1 MKKAVT
7 MILSIF
13 FVLATIL
20 LASSNPVTK
29 KFYMVNSIQMTPQII
44 EGKQY
49 LTKMTNP
56 LQPVIDGRLVDSV
69 WDMGEWEGGF
79 IQSVPYEGQAPSQ
92 KTVFKILYDGKN
104 IYVAIKAF
112 DDEPDKIERRLAR
125 RDNLEGDR
133 VSILIMY
140 F

>member
-92 KTVFKILYDGKN
+92 KTVFKILYD
-104 IYVAIKAF
+104 
-112 DDEPDKIERRLAR
+112 EPDKIERRTAR